1 MAKFD
6 YGRRFGFDA
15 KRRPADIRLVLLP
28 GCVPCSGNEVLALL
42 DKTGTGQCLV
52 AFHRPPGFYP
62 LSVFE
67 SDSPGLDTA
76 AGLGFPERLPDLFR
90 PSKYLGGSPS
100 PREHPGSTRAGR
112 LLGHGDVFQGDGDS
126 LDPGLAGS
134 GDYGRLGLA
143 DKLQF
148 SALL

>member
-1 MAKFD
+1 MAKVD

-28 GCVPCSGNEVLALL
+28 RCVPCSGNEVFALL

-76 AGLGFPERLPDLFR
+76 AGLGFPERLPDRFR
-90 PSKYLGGSPS
+90 PSKYLEVSPS
-100 PREHPGSTRAGR
+100 PTKRLGSTRAGR
-112 LLGHGDVFQGDGDS
+112 
-126 LDPGLAGS
+126 
-134 GDYGRLGLA
+134 RLGRRPLPGRVGIPWRPVWLGVGIIGA
-143 DKLQF
+143 WFAAGYGL
-148 SALL
+148 